1 MNDDPSPLRAVNET
15 VRMAQQGDAE
25 AFRALYEANVGRVYA
40 VCLRFAGDRG
50 TAEEHTQD
58 VFVRAWQRL
67 HTFRG
72 ESAFSTWLYRLT
84 VNEVLQ
90 ARRAGGRRSA
100 RVSYT
105 DEPEK
110 LPRLTPSAPA
120 RATDLE
126 RAIAALPEGA
136 RTVFVLYDV
145 EGYQHE
151 EIARLTGIAEGTSK
165 AQLHRARRL
174 LREAL
179 ER

>member
-1 MNDDPSPLRAVNET
+1 M
-15 VRMAQQGDAE
+15 
-25 AFRALYEANVGRVYA
+25 LYETNVGRVYA
-40 VCLRFAGDRG
+40 VCLRFAGEPAA
-50 TAEEHTQD
+50 AEEHTQD

-72 ESAFSTWLYRLT
+72 DSAFSTWLYRLT

-90 ARRAGGRRSA
+90 ARRAGGRRSS

-105 DEPEK
+105 DEPES
-110 LPRLTPSAPA
+110 LQRSTASAPA
-120 RATDLE
+120 HTTDLE
-126 RAIAALPEGA
+126 RAIASLPDGA
-136 RTVFVLYDV
+136 RTVFVLYDI